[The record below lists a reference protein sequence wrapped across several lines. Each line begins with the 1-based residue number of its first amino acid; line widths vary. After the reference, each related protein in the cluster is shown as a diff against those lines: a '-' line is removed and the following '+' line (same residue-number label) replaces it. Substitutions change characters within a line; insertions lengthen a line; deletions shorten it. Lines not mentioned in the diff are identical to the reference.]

1 MSLERYIRA
10 EIYMIFYYNIHKGAI
25 MNNSDT
31 KFPIY
36 IFHEGTNCE
45 AYNLFSPKPDKES
58 GEWTFTVWAPRALS
72 VSVVGDFNAW
82 DRGRN
87 PMTKI
92 SDEIW
97 QASIPNL
104 KQYDIYKYSIES
116 ASGKI
121 TLKADPYA
129 YHAETAPQTASKL
142 YDIDGYSWH
151 DKKWIAKR
159 DSANPYE
166 SPINIYEVHLG
177 SWKRNADGTVLS
189 YRKMADEL
197 IPYVKGMGYTH
208 IEVLPIAEYPF
219 DGSWGYQVT
228 GLFAPTS
235 RYGTPHDFMYFV
247 DRCHEAGIGVI
258 LDWVIAHF
266 PKDAHG
272 LYRFDGE
279 PLYEYTDPLKAE
291 HKDWGTV
298 VFDYGRK
305 EVESFLIS
313 SANFWIDKYHIDG
326 IRVDAVASMLYLDYA
341 RKSGEW
347 TPNKY
352 GGNYNLEAI
361 EFLQDLNATILT
373 KHKGIVM
380 IAEES
385 TAFPN
390 VTKPR
395 DIGGLGFNFKW
406 NMGWMNDMLEYVSA
420 DPFFRKDMHNHL
432 TFAISYAYSE
442 NYILPLSHDEVV
454 HGKKSLVDKCPGKYE
469 DKFNGLKTFFGF
481 MMAHPGKKLLFM
493 GGEFGQFIEWNF
505 SQGLDWL
512 LLDYDAHAQMQRF
525 VKELNRYYLSH
536 REMYQLDTSYDGFK
550 WIVVDDNSQNIV
562 SFKRYDKDGEYT
574 IVVCN
579 FSPVERKKYKM
590 GVPEKKMYKV
600 VLNSN
605 GEEFGGNDTGLIK
618 YKAVK
623 GAMHGEEFNIEM
635 DIPGNSVIYLKKYR
649 N

>member
-305 EVESFLIS
+305 EVESF
-313 SANFWIDKYHIDG
+313 
-326 IRVDAVASMLYLDYA
+326 
-341 RKSGEW
+341 
-347 TPNKY
+347 
-352 GGNYNLEAI
+352 
-361 EFLQDLNATILT
+361 
-373 KHKGIVM
+373 
-380 IAEES
+380 
-385 TAFPN
+385 
-390 VTKPR
+390 
-395 DIGGLGFNFKW
+395 
-406 NMGWMNDMLEYVSA
+406 
-420 DPFFRKDMHNHL
+420 FF
-432 TFAISYAYSE
+432 F
-442 NYILPLSHDEVV
+442 
-454 HGKKSLVDKCPGKYE
+454 
-469 DKFNGLKTFFGF
+469 
-481 MMAHPGKKLLFM
+481 
-493 GGEFGQFIEWNF
+493 
-505 SQGLDWL
+505 
-512 LLDYDAHAQMQRF
+512 
-525 VKELNRYYLSH
+525 
-536 REMYQLDTSYDGFK
+536 
-550 WIVVDDNSQNIV
+550 
-562 SFKRYDKDGEYT
+562 
-574 IVVCN
+574 
-579 FSPVERKKYKM
+579 
-590 GVPEKKMYKV
+590 
-600 VLNSN
+600 
-605 GEEFGGNDTGLIK
+605 
-618 YKAVK
+618 
-623 GAMHGEEFNIEM
+623 
-635 DIPGNSVIYLKKYR
+635 
-649 N
+649 